1 MARIEHREWPHVTT
15 KVAINIGGAYE
26 VAVADF
32 WAFPFVATK
41 PCFVHQMNIRIDTL
55 GGADADLQLKA
66 LNLGDDL
73 ASVGTVILLSDVVDV
88 GSGGSGTVGGYISS
102 DLALPNLDNSTDEV
116 DMDNQA
122 NPAPYEMAEGDMLYL
137 DLSGANIGTFAGTVE
152 VLISEQPH

>member
-15 KVAINIGGAYE
+15 KVCLNLGLPYE
-26 VAVADF
+26 PAAVDF
-32 WAFPFVATK
+32 WPFAFVATK
-41 PCFVHQMNIRIDTL
+41 PCFVHQMNIRIDIL
-55 GGADADLQLKA
+55 GGVDADIQLKA
-66 LNLGDDL
+66 LNRGDDL
-73 ASVGTVILLSDVVDV
+73 NSVSTVILLSDVVDV

-137 DLSGANIGTFAGTVE
+137 DLSGANIAAFAGTVE